1 MQARRVDLAE
11 RCRGERLAL
20 EVREQLVGVAPEL
33 GPHHLGDLREL
44 HPLRRLGEQP
54 RDHAARFLGQRVGI
68 HRERLPELE
77 RRALELPEGG
87 EGSAVLAYCALLVG
101 MLAIGAPAQQHGL
114 VEGLWITEALA
125 IALPA
130 AFVLGVAG
138 IRFAPWLGLRRVSW
152 KHVLVAVGLAAA
164 NQPVV

>member
-1 MQARRVDLAE
+1 MANLTWY
-11 RCRGERLAL
+11 G
-20 EVREQLVGVAPEL
+20 APLMSPPGKL
-33 GPHHLGDLREL
+33 GW
-44 HPLRRLGEQP
+44 
-54 RDHAARFLGQRVGI
+54 
-68 HRERLPELE
+68 
-77 RRALELPEGG
+77 
-87 EGSAVLAYCALLVG
+87 GSAILAYCALLFG

-152 KHVLVAVGLAAA
+152 SPWDS
-164 NQPVV
+164 QPRISR